1 MNWPG
6 VWDRMSRGA
15 GSTVVPDHRPNVDAN
30 LVGEAYSASVCPRY
44 DCHAA
49 RTAAQPCRSTSG
61 FIAFPICPPGAVP
74 PNREIQSSHASRDQA
89 TTGGSLSTATN
100 GLSAA

>member
-1 MNWPG
+1 MNCPG
-6 VWDRMSRGA
+6 VCARMSRGA
-15 GSTVVPDHRPNVDAN
+15 GSTVDPDHRPNVEAN

-49 RTAAQPCRSTSG
+49 LTASQPCRSTSG

-74 PNREIQSSHASRDQA
+74 PNLEIQQSQASRDQA
-89 TTGGSLSTATN
+89 TTGARSTATN